1 MNTAMPI
8 GIDDF
13 AEARRRYYLVDK
25 TAVISQLVQHPAQV
39 TLFTRPRRFGKTMLM
54 SMLR

>member
-25 TAVISQLVQHPAQV
+25 TAVISQLFWQDDADVYAAV
-39 TLFTRPRRFGKTMLM
+39 FPRY
-54 SMLR
+54 

>member
-1 MNTAMPI
+1 MHEMNTAMPI

-13 AEARRRYYLVDK
+13 AEARRKYYLVDK

-54 SMLR
+54 

>member
-25 TAVISQLVQHPAQV
+25 TAVISQLVQQFWQDDADV
-39 TLFTRPRRFGKTMLM
+39 YAAVFPRY
-54 SMLR
+54 